1 MVPPVSPLAPF
12 KLERYFARWEFTAPY
27 LLCTSDIQGYPLKDL
42 LALADAEMSELW
54 DRLTLGYTETLG
66 HPLLRAEIAHLYET
80 VGPEEIVCFAG
91 AEEAIYICLRVLLKE
106 GDHMIVTF
114 PGYQST
120 YQVAEAA
127 GADVSRWMLRP
138 VQSPDGVMRWHAD
151 LGELRK
157 LLRPNT
163 RLILVNFPHNP
174 TGALPSQEEWQEI
187 LEVAREAN
195 CYLLSDEVYRLM
207 EYDPADRLPAAV
219 DGYDR
224 ALSLGV
230 MSKPFGLAGLRIGW
244 LALRNPHLRAQISSY
259 KDYTTICN
267 SAPAE
272 ILAIIALR
280 AKEVLLRRSLAL
292 IQANRKLVEK
302 TFNELE
308 DYFEWIPPQAGSIA
322 FPRWLGNEPVEEF
335 TNALVAAEGV
345 LLLPGTVYDYPGNH
359 FRLGLG
365 RENIPEALDRLMRFC
380 RGRNQK

>member
-1 MVPPVSPLAPF
+1 
-12 KLERYFARWEFTAPY
+12 
-27 LLCTSDIQGYPLKDL
+27 
-42 LALADAEMSELW
+42 
-54 DRLTLGYTETLG
+54 
-66 HPLLRAEIAHLYET
+66 
-80 VGPEEIVCFAG
+80 
-91 AEEAIYICLRVLLKE
+91 
-106 GDHMIVTF
+106 
-114 PGYQST
+114 
-120 YQVAEAA
+120 
-127 GADVSRWMLRP
+127 
-138 VQSPDGVMRWHAD
+138 
-151 LGELRK
+151 
-157 LLRPNT
+157 
-163 RLILVNFPHNP
+163 
-174 TGALPSQEEWQEI
+174 
-187 LEVAREAN
+187 
-195 CYLLSDEVYRLM
+195 
-207 EYDPADRLPAAV
+207 
-219 DGYDR
+219 
-224 ALSLGV
+224 